1 MESLI
6 GKTIGAYEI
15 IAEVGRGGMA
25 VVYKAYQRALDRYVA
40 IKVLP
45 PQFTFDPEFV
55 RRFAMEA
62 KAAAKLKHPNIVTIY
77 DVGEQNG
84 LHYIVQE
91 FVEGVTLADL
101 IRREG
106 ALPPTRAV
114 HIIAQVASALDYA
127 HALGFVHRDVKPSNI
142 MIGANDHAT
151 LTDFG
156 IAKAAEGTRVTKS
169 GVMVGTPEYMAPEQ
183 IRGQAV
189 DGRVDVYA
197 LGVVGYEMLAG
208 RVPFQG
214 DTARVLYGQVHEA
227 PPPLRSL
234 NPRVPPAVEV
244 ALGMALAKEPAQRY
258 ARAGEFAN
266 ALTAAVSGA
275 VQPSAPEAPTR
286 YVPPPPA
293 PPRQKTA
300 PPLLPVLAGI
310 AGAVVLLVVVLAIA
324 LMARQPKALA
334 PMSTTVASPSPTAVP
349 TAAAIA
355 VPTARPTVAPTA
367 TPLVI
372 VVTATPIP
380 TPTATA
386 TPPGPQ
392 KRLDAVKYDYEGN
405 QLVLAIDVFDLNT
418 GSRSRLHQ
426 VAQGQHIASAVWSR
440 DGKRILIAW
449 FEILSR
455 IYSSWWGAHYGG
467 GIQSMMVDGSG
478 KETVAI
484 GGSYQ
489 VQVSQ
494 WGRRYA
500 DGVYFRGAI
509 WSPDQQR
516 IAIWLQDS
524 LGNGCPFLLNR
535 DGTRMTKLPA
545 CERDD
550 YPRYWSV
557 DGKWIVA
564 WSERDHRKLY
574 AYEVD
579 GNRRMPLEQLGKI
592 QVYDQRYWPWRVTDT
607 PVCKGA
613 SFWECE

>member
-1 MESLI
+1 MESFI

-45 PQFTFDPEFV
+45 PQFTFDPEFI
-55 RRFAMEA
+55 RRFALEA
-62 KAAAKLKHPNIVTIY
+62 RAAAKLKHPNIVTIY

-91 FVEGVTLADL
+91 FVEGITLADL

-114 HIIAQVASALDYA
+114 HIITQVASALDYA
-127 HALGFVHRDVKPSNI
+127 HTLGFVHRDVKPSNI

-183 IRGQAV
+183 IRGQGV

-234 NPRVPPAVEV
+234 NPRVPPGVEV

-258 ARAGEFAN
+258 VRAGEFAN

-275 VQPSAPEAPTR
+275 VQPSGAEAPTR
-286 YVPPPPA
+286 YVPPPPPPA
-293 PPRQKTA
+293 PPRQKSA
-300 PPLLPVLAGI
+300 PLFPVLAGI
-310 AGAVVLLVVVLAIA
+310 AGAVVVLVVVLAIA
-324 LMARQPKALA
+324 VMARQPNSVALA
-334 PMSTTVASPSPTAVP
+334 PTSTTVASASPTAVP
-349 TAAAIA
+349 TSAPTSMTAASRP
-355 VPTARPTVAPTA
+355 PTAVPTA

-380 TPTATA
+380 TPTATTTPQFPVISPQNADQIRELA
-386 TPPGPQ
+386 TLSGHTWDVVSVAFAPDG
-392 KRLDAVKYDYEGN
+392 RT
-405 QLVLAIDVFDLNT
+405 LAS
-418 GSRSRLHQ
+418 GSRDKTNKLWD
-426 VAQGQHIASAVWSR
+426 VASGRAVRTLSGHRGWSVAFAPDGRTLASGSWQEIKLWDVSSGREVQTLRGHTGDVKSVAFAP
-440 DGKRILIAW
+440 DGRMLA
-449 FEILSR
+449 SG
-455 IYSSWWGAHYGG
+455 ST
-467 GIQSMMVDGSG
+467 DGS
-478 KETVAI
+478 VRL
-484 GGSYQ
+484 
-489 VQVSQ
+489 
-494 WGRRYA
+494 WGIR
-500 DGVYFRGAI
+500 
-509 WSPDQQR
+509 
-516 IAIWLQDS
+516 
-524 LGNGCPFLLNR
+524 
-535 DGTRMTKLPA
+535 
-545 CERDD
+545 
-550 YPRYWSV
+550 
-557 DGKWIVA
+557 
-564 WSERDHRKLY
+564 
-574 AYEVD
+574 
-579 GNRRMPLEQLGKI
+579 
-592 QVYDQRYWPWRVTDT
+592 
-607 PVCKGA
+607 
-613 SFWECE
+613 